1 MRKIFGLTLIVASAA
16 FMMHSASQAAPSPRI
31 DYTITATFNDG
42 GTISGSFIFDP
53 NAPCAIPNCS
63 AYSSIN
69 ITTSAWNLTGLCQ
82 HTQSSYGTPNNVTSR
97 DWLAFSSP
105 LLFRLVFVSDLG
117 SAGAVELQSDG
128 SSVEW
133 DGAGCER
140 IVTAGSVVGV
150 PEGGNSTTTSS
161 SSTTTDNV
169 STSSSSTTTDNVSTS
184 SSSTTTDNATTSTD
198 VEIVV
203 PTTSSV
209 LPSAPPLDTTTTV
222 ALSGVLPATG
232 NDRLWWIAA
241 AAALI
246 AIGLTARRTADR

>member
-42 GTISGSFIFDP
+42 GTISGSFIFDS

-169 STSSSSTTTDNVSTS
+169 STSSSSTTTDN
-184 SSSTTTDNATTSTD
+184 ATTSTD

-241 AAALI
+241 AAAALI